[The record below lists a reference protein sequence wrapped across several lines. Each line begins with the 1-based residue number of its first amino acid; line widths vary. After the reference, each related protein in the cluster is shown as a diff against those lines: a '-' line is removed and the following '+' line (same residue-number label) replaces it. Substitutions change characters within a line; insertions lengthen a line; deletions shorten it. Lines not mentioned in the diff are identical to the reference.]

1 MRLTEHVLVKGV
13 ILCVTGLRIGGSKD
27 DIEIGGND
35 NPILRHP
42 LSGLPYI
49 PGSSLKGRMR
59 SLLELKHSEV
69 TQRLGTPC
77 DCGQCNICRIFGT
90 HRPRANNLG
99 PTRIIVRDAFLRADS
114 LEELK
119 NANQEKGIY
128 YSEIKYENR
137 INRSTGK
144 AVDPRPNERVPAD
157 TRFDFEI
164 VLRVFDIDNKEEA
177 VGLLKEGLA
186 LVQQEYLGGS
196 GSRGYGKVRFIETT
210 IGGKPFELEEGK

>member
-59 SLLELKHSEV
+59 SLLELKHSRV
-69 TQRLGTPC
+69 TQRSGDPC

-90 HRPRANNLG
+90 HRSRANNLG
-99 PTRIIVRDAFLRADS
+99 PTRIIVRDAFLHADS